1 MLRKKRQVKGLAA
14 IGLAGIMA
22 ASLGLAGC
30 GKYESSSEMKARM
43 ESDSGAVSQI
53 QDSPAVCGES
63 GAPDERSKAETIKLD
78 LSLIHI

>member
-43 ESDSGAVSQI
+43 ESDKYDWSGGYFPNLA
-53 QDSPAVCGES
+53 A
-63 GAPDERSKAETIKLD
+63 
-78 LSLIHI
+78 